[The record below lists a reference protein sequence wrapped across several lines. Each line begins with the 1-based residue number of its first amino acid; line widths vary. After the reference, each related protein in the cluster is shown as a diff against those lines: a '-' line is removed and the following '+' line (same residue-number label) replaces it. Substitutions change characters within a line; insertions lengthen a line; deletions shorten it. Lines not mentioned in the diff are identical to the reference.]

1 MRLVSVLSSFHHS
14 KRRLTSPV
22 VLRQLYITTHALVLL
37 VLLANILTLVSIL
50 TLTPVVC
57 SPLTECCVGCHPE
70 HLHSSGAGASG
81 ECSCSAL
88 PRGGGVGQS
97 AATGAGWSATRR
109 TVPHS
114 SKRLKVSASG

>member
-1 MRLVSVLSSFHHS
+1 MVVTNYHTCFSFADPFGQHLDSCFHS
-14 KRRLTSPV
+14 
-22 VLRQLYITTHALVLL
+22 
-37 VLLANILTLVSIL
+37 
-50 TLTPVVC
+50 PVVC
-57 SPLTECCVGCHPE
+57 SLLTECRVGCPPE

-81 ECSCSAL
+81 ERSRSAL

-114 SKRLKVSASG
+114 SKCLKVSASE